1 MLLQRKTK
9 AAEVQSRSR
18 PRTCSSG
25 ALGVIKLLLFSGVKL
40 SSAIKQVQ
48 ERSRTHTKVNCSIW
62 WWEINS
68 PWKQRGKIEHSVLLR
83 SWWWLQWK
91 VVKTSAKF
99 YFLLDYYSR
108 CRYTCFLKC
117 CYLLLDGEQ
126 KLVYNGKYMRQ
137 IITLHYNVVVWIVP
151 IQAKKNLLKFNYFAT
166 QSLTLNSGSLIEL
179 PHEMYL

>member
-1 MLLQRKTK
+1 MIWIFLKLNCESSTSEKEILMLLQRKTK
-9 AAEVQSRSR
+9 AAAVQSRSR
-18 PRTCSSG
+18 PRTYSSG

-83 SWWWLQWK
+83 SCWWLQWK

-99 YFLLDYYSR
+99 FFSG
-108 CRYTCFLKC
+108 
-117 CYLLLDGEQ
+117 LLLKVQ
-126 KLVYNGKYMRQ
+126 Q
-137 IITLHYNVVVWIVP
+137 IHL
-151 IQAKKNLLKFNYFAT
+151 LLKMLLLVTWWWAKT
-166 QSLTLNSGSLIEL
+166 CLQW
-179 PHEMYL
+179 